1 MRRYFGF
8 QDLKGPMN
16 VTIYHNPR
24 CSKSRKTL
32 KIIEDSG
39 VSPQVVLYLEEK
51 LGAADILDLAS
62 RLRRPV
68 ADLLRRGEAV
78 FKEATNLPDLN
89 DDAALAAWV
98 AANPIVLQR
107 PIVVDTATGNAVIG
121 RPPENVHELLN

>member
-1 MRRYFGF
+1 
-8 QDLKGPMN
+8 MN

-32 KIIEDSG
+32 EIIRDSG
-39 VSPQVVLYLEEK
+39 VSPQVVLYLEEA
-51 LGAADILDLAS
+51 LGAADILELAR
-62 RLRRPV
+62 RLQLPV
-68 ADLLRRGEAV
+68 AALLRRGEAV
-78 FKEATNLPDLN
+78 FKEANNRPDLN

>member
-1 MRRYFGF
+1 MRRSCDF
-8 QDLKGPMN
+8 QELKGPMN

-32 KIIEDSG
+32 EIIKDSG
-39 VSPQVVLYLEEK
+39 VSPQVVLYLQEE
-51 LGAADILDLAS
+51 LGTADILNLAR
-62 RLRRPV
+62 RLQLPV
-68 ADLLRRGEAV
+68 AALLRRGEAV
-78 FKEATNLPDLN
+78 FKEAENLPDLN

-121 RPPENVHELLN
+121 RPPENVRELLN